1 MLIGVSLG
9 PGDPELLTLKAIR
22 VIREADEVIV
32 PGENAERLVKPY
44 REPRVVEFPMGKGR
58 EVAKKLAEELVNRI
72 ERENIA
78 FCCIGDV
85 LLYSTFSELV
95 EEILKLKP
103 DAKIEIVPGISV
115 VFSALALTRTFV
127 KRSLLIT
134 TNFEEE
140 VVAVMKAKK
149 SGEIAEKL
157 REMGFK
163 ELKFVE
169 RLFMDGQKISDE
181 IPIEA
186 NYFSLILGVK
196 R

>member
-22 VIREADEVIV
+22 VIKEADEVIV
-32 PGENAERLVKPY
+32 PGENAEKLVKPY

-58 EVAKKLAEELVNRI
+58 EVAKRLAIELVDRI
-72 ERENIA
+72 EREKIA
-78 FCCIGDV
+78 FCCIGDA
-85 LLYSTFSELV
+85 LLYSTFSELA
-95 EEILKLKP
+95 EEVLKLNKN
-103 DAKIEIVPGISV
+103 AKIEIVPGISV
-115 VFSALALTRTFV
+115 VFSALALTKTFV
-127 KRSLLIT
+127 KKSLLIT

-157 REMGFK
+157 REMGYK
-163 ELKFVE
+163 EMKFVE
-169 RLFMDGQKISDE
+169 RLFMDGQKISTD
-181 IPIEA
+181 IPKEA
-186 NYFSLILGVK
+186 DYFSLILGVK